1 MIDLGSNHKLNPV
14 IRMAKK
20 TTQRKSYSAPALD
33 KGLDIIELLS
43 NEPDGLILS
52 DIALKLNRSIS
63 EIFRMLAVLERRAYI
78 SLDPA
83 TDRYA
88 LTLKIFEISHR
99 YLPIKR
105 LTSAALPVMQKLAT
119 QLEQSCHLVI
129 YYNGRGVIIA
139 QAENPAPRSFN
150 VRLGA
155 EAPLTNSCSGHLLLA
170 YADPKERTEMLKAQP
185 RHLKTKVSKSE
196 LNEIIAKITSQGYE
210 SIASTQIQGVKDIGY
225 PIFDYSKKMVAALSI
240 PFLKHLDD
248 SQIATFDD
256 ARLVLQDAAHTI
268 SFALGYSR

>member
-1 MIDLGSNHKLNPV
+1 
-14 IRMAKK
+14 MAKK
-20 TTQRKSYSAPALD
+20 ATQTQRKSYSAPALD

-43 NEPDGLILS
+43 NEPEGLILS
-52 DIALKLNRSIS
+52 EIALKLNRSVS

-88 LTLKIFEISHR
+88 LTLKMFEISHR

-105 LTSAALPVMQKLAT
+105 LTSAALPVMHKLAA

-170 YADPKERTEMLKAQP
+170 YADPKSRAEMLKAQP
-185 RHLKTKVSKSE
+185 RHLKTTILKSE

-210 SIASTQIQGVKDIGY
+210 SVPSTQIQGVKDIGF
-225 PIFDYSKKMVAALSI
+225 PIFDYSNRMVAALSI
-240 PFLKHLDD
+240 PFLEHLDD
-248 SQIATFDD
+248 SQKATFDD
-256 ARLVLQDAAHTI
+256 ARQVLKDAAERI
-268 SFALGYSR
+268 SVALGYSKTD

>member
-1 MIDLGSNHKLNPV
+1 
-14 IRMAKK
+14 MAKK
-20 TTQRKSYSAPALD
+20 ATQTQRKYYSAPALD

-43 NEPDGLILS
+43 DEPEGLILS
-52 DIALKLNRSIS
+52 EIALKLNRSVS

-88 LTLKIFEISHR
+88 LTLKVFEISHR

-105 LTSAALPVMQKLAT
+105 LTSAALPIMQKLAA

-170 YADPKERTEMLKAQP
+170 YADPKSRAEMLKAQP
-185 RHLKTKVSKSE
+185 RHLKTKISRGE
-196 LNEIIAKITSQGYE
+196 LNELMAKITGQGYE
-210 SIASTQIQGVKDIGY
+210 SIASTQIQGVKDIGF

-248 SQIATFDD
+248 SQKATFDD
-256 ARLVLQDAAHTI
+256 ARLVLQDAAETI
-268 SFALGYSR
+268 SRALGYSR